1 MSEEKRRRKGSVRIG
16 YTSILLIFTMLC
28 LVTFATLSL
37 VTVNS
42 DYRLSKK
49 VADKTSAYYKADT
62 NVRDYLYQ
70 VDQYLTDWYMSCQ
83 DKESFCQGEYEVI
96 ESVILPEGINVA
108 ADEESSIYRIECQI
122 NDVQKLCVGLK
133 LTYPK
138 NEDGSFYDII
148 EWKTVTDNSVEAGDD
163 TLPLLKKQ

>member
-42 DYRLSKK
+42 DYKLSKK
-49 VADKTSAYYKADT
+49 VADRTSAYYKADT

-70 VDQYLTDWYMSCQ
+70 VDEYLTDWYMSCE
-83 DKESFCQGEYEVI
+83 DKESFCEGEYEVI
-96 ESVILPEGINVA
+96 DSVAVPEGVNVT
-108 ADEESSIYRIECQI
+108 ADAENSVYRIEYQI
-122 NDVQKLCVGLK
+122 DDVQKLCVSLK
-133 LTYPK
+133 LTYPE
-138 NEDGSFYDII
+138 NEGDGFYDIT
-148 EWKTVTDNSVEAGDD
+148 EWKTVTDNSVDAGDD